1 MGLEHRGRGRKNGR
15 EKLDYDTINTDQ
27 ASGRSY
33 AGDAHKEGSE
43 AFADSPEEIRELHI
57 RKRSL
62 DAMKKP
68 ELFYSYT
75 VDVSVKREAELIHKL
90 KNPQISLCKEVR
102 YRFPESGET
111 VLKER
116 PLIIGTGPAGLFC
129 GLMLARQGLPP
140 CFAGTRKRSGR
151 ATEKGE
157 RVLQGG
163 ALDMQTNVQ
172 FGEGGAGT
180 FSDGKLNTL
189 VKDPLGRGKLV
200 LELLPS
206 SARIL
211 LFCMTINHTSVRM
224 CWLRWL
230 SICVKKSSAWA
241 EPYGLI
247 RR

>member
-1 MGLEHRGRGRKNGR
+1 MIRLTQI
-15 EKLDYDTINTDQ
+15 KLP
-27 ASGRSY
+27 
-33 AGDAHKEGSE
+33 
-43 AFADSPEEIRELHI
+43 ADHTPEMLTKKAAKLLRISPEEIRELHI

-62 DAMKKP
+62 DARKKP

-129 GLMLARQGLPP
+129 GLLLARLPP

-157 RVLQGG
+157 RVL
-163 ALDMQTNVQ
+163 
-172 FGEGGAGT
+172 AGRRAGYADQCT
-180 FSDGKLNTL
+180 
-189 VKDPLGRGKLV
+189 VWRGR
-200 LELLPS
+200 
-206 SARIL
+206 
-211 LFCMTINHTSVRM
+211 
-224 CWLRWL
+224 
-230 SICVKKSSAWA
+230 
-241 EPYGLI
+241 
-247 RR
+247 RRHIF